1 MVNTAPAPASNSVYG
16 IEKWFWYNKS
26 SSPKTEWHR
35 GVVVKEVLAS
45 TDELGATPDEAVFW
59 FSISVVRIFFLFS
72 FSLILFSPL
81 AGFPLLPT
89 LYNFARSLR

>member
-45 TDELGATPDEAVFW
+45 TDELGATPDEAVF
-59 FSISVVRIFFLFS
+59 
-72 FSLILFSPL
+72 
-81 AGFPLLPT
+81 
-89 LYNFARSLR
+89 